1 MENNLIYFDQLVD
14 VFEDGIR
21 IKKYYFPSGKAKFV
35 KFSEILQIEKERP
48 TLMNGKWRYWGSGDF
63 ITWFPL
69 DWHRPKRNFIFFLRL
84 ATQNIRIGF
93 TVENTEAF
101 IDAIESKGIKMHNP

>member
-1 MENNLIYFDQLVD
+1 MENNLIYSDRLAD
-14 VFEDGIR
+14 ILKDGIR
-21 IKKYYFPSGKAKFV
+21 IKKYYFPSLKAKFV
-35 KFSEILQIEKERP
+35 KFSDILQIEKKQP

-69 DWHRPKRNFIFFLRL
+69 DWCRPKRNSIFVLRL
-84 ATQNIRIGF
+84 ATQQTRIGL

-101 IDAIESKGIKMHNP
+101 IDAIESKGIKVHNP